1 MLTVSGT
8 MIANPLPM
16 SDTTENMYKCS
27 AGNQGVMVGRT
38 SANWGATIAPS
49 LSKIFN
55 QKYLQLKNIVIG
67 EFSPGHD

>member
-1 MLTVSGT
+1 MYDFITSSKLSGRDVLTVSGT

-49 LSKIFN
+49 LSKILD
-55 QKYLQLKNIVIG
+55 QKY
-67 EFSPGHD
+67 